1 MELALIIQK
10 PLSLISFKVM
20 PLPQCAALRWHYL
33 TINSVTLDFFGRIMG
48 CIYSSFNPDL
58 PIRPPALIM
67 SFLSVNGSREHNALA
82 LLKLLSFYF
91 SLPNSSLKCFAWTN
105 SVMLSLASCS
115 NSTSINGLDSM
126 LLVSIALFCL
136 IFCKN
141 WALSFKIWAT
151 TFLIFSQLDI
161 LPSSC
166 DSRSCL
172 MVMTFTA
179 TAGFISG
186 STSLTYAGIWFGL
199 WSSGW
204 LRKLGPLNYLCD
216 LLDLIPP
223 RRLELSS
230 AGLHADR
237 T

>member
-1 MELALIIQK
+1 MELALISQK
-10 PLSLISFKVM
+10 PLSLILFKVM
-20 PLPQCAALRWHYL
+20 PLPQCAALRWDHV
-33 TINSVTLDFFGRIMG
+33 TTNSVTLDFFGRIMG

-58 PIRPPALIM
+58 LIRPPTLIM
-67 SFLSVNGSREHNALA
+67 LF
-82 LLKLLSFYF
+82 
-91 SLPNSSLKCFAWTN
+91 P
-105 SVMLSLASCS
+105 
-115 NSTSINGLDSM
+115 SINGNTM
-126 LLVSIALFCL
+126 HLLC
-136 IFCKN
+136 
-141 WALSFKIWAT
+141 LSFFPAVSTYPVHFWSVLLELIWLCYRLPLVAILHLLMQWTPCCLLLLHSFVWSFVITKWAT
-151 TFLIFSQLDI
+151 TFFIFSQLGI

-186 STSLTYAGIWFGL
+186 STSLTYVEIWFGL

-204 LRKLGPLNYLCD
+204 LRKLGPLNHLCN

-230 AGLHADR
+230 AGLHADG

>member
-1 MELALIIQK
+1 MHIFFIQSW
-10 PLSLISFKVM
+10 PSN
-20 PLPQCAALRWHYL
+20 PP
-33 TINSVTLDFFGRIMG
+33 TNSN
-48 CIYSSFNPDL
+48 YAL
-58 PIRPPALIM
+58 PIYKW
-67 SFLSVNGSREHNALA
+67 EHNALA
-82 LLKLLSFYF
+82 LLKLLSCCFN
-91 SLPNSSLKCFAWTN
+91 LPSSFLKCFAWTN
-105 SVMLSLASCS
+105 LIMLSLASCS
-115 NSTSINGLDSM
+115 NSTSINAVDSM
-126 LLVSIALFCL
+126 LLVIIAFFCL
-136 IFCKN
+136 IFCNN
-141 WALSFKIWAT
+141 WAFKFKMWAT
-151 TFLIFSQLDI
+151 TFFIFSQLDI

-186 STSLTYAGIWFGL
+186 STSLTYAEIWFGL

-204 LRKLGPLNYLCD
+204 LRKLGPLNYLCGF
-216 LLDLIPP
+216 LDLIPP